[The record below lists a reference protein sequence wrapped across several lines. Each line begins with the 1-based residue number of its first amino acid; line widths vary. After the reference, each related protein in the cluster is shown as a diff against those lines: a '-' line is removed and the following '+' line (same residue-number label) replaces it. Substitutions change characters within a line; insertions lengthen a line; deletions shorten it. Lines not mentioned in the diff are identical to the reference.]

1 MAEPGRAMGRRLQL
15 GAGHGRRR
23 GDHPRQPPG
32 ARPPPRRV
40 PACARRTP
48 PHRPAARLAPL
59 TLPPAGPER
68 ARRLRHPMG
77 GKRSDLSFSSQG
89 GLMKALQFAAGLAAA
104 SAFAIASAQDK
115 GPTDPQ
121 IAGIVVAANKI
132 DVDAGKIARSQSKNK
147 EVQQFAQQMIT
158 DHTAVNKQASDLAKK
173 LNVKPAESDTSKSLK
188 SAAKENEANLKK
200 LKGAA
205 FDKAYVDHEVAY
217 HEQVLGAIDKVL
229 IPNARNAE
237 L

>member
-1 MAEPGRAMGRRLQL
+1 
-15 GAGHGRRR
+15 
-23 GDHPRQPPG
+23 
-32 ARPPPRRV
+32 
-40 PACARRTP
+40 
-48 PHRPAARLAPL
+48 
-59 TLPPAGPER
+59 
-68 ARRLRHPMG
+68 
-77 GKRSDLSFSSQG
+77 
-89 GLMKALQFAAGLAAA
+89 MKALQLAAGLAAA

-132 DVDAGKIARSQSKNK
+132 DVDAGKIAKSHSKNK

-158 DHTAVNKQASDLAKK
+158 DHTAVNKQAAALAKK

-188 SAAKENEANLKK
+188 SAAKENESNLKK
-200 LKGAA
+200 LKGAE

-229 IPNARNAE
+229 IPNAKNAE
-237 L
+237 LKGLIEKVRPAIQTHLDHAKHLQTSLAK